1 MRIYNF
7 LLFFYY
13 FFYLYLLVCWQNRN
27 KYKKN
32 KRKKFASNFA
42 SNFFCWLL
50 AEENPLKSTPV
61 FCCLFFNQVRV
72 FTIEDI
78 LAFFVRVFCLF
89 FKQIGKIIKF
99 LLAQLP
105 SKILLAERI
114 CKRYRKNP
122 DFSGKC

>member
-7 LLFFYY
+7 LLLFYY
-13 FFYLYLLVCWQNRN
+13 FFYLYLLVCWQKRN

-32 KRKKFASNFA
+32 KRKKSASNSA

-50 AEENPLKSTPV
+50 AEENPLKSIPV

-78 LAFFVRVFCLF
+78 LTFFVRVFCLF
-89 FKQIGKIIKF
+89 FKQIGKS
-99 LLAQLP
+99 
-105 SKILLAERI
+105 SKILLAEQPAKNLLAETI
-114 CKRYRKNP
+114 CQK
-122 DFSGKC
+122 